1 MPVVEPGTMV
11 DEREDKM
18 ILWMI
23 DYLLALLVAT
33 RRSR

>member
-1 MPVVEPGTMV
+1 MPVAGPRTVV